1 MDIEFARTFIKIV
14 DTGSFTAAAQSLH
27 LTQTAISRRIR
38 SLEDYMGCQLIIRNK
53 SGATLTPSG
62 RRFLRYAVNLVQTM
76 ERARHDIGFAPA
88 YDGVL
93 TVGGRFGL
101 WDGLLLR
108 WLEKISIEQPNM
120 QIRAES
126 GIEEGLMQN
135 LIDGRLDI
143 GIMYTPQHRPTLKVD
158 WLLDEELILVSTQ
171 KIALGL
177 ANPNTY
183 VHVNWGPEFLS
194 QLTASLPEL
203 SSPRLTV
210 GIGWLGLQHILNM
223 GGSGYFP
230 RRLVLELIN
239 QGRLFPVESAP
250 SFQLPAYV
258 IYPKSSDNV
267 LIESAVSVL
276 HNIVTEINV
285 T

>member
-27 LTQTAISRRIR
+27 LTQTAISRRMR

-76 ERARHDIGFAPA
+76 ERARHDIGVAPA

-93 TVGGRFGL
+93 CVGGRFGL

-108 WLEKISIEQPNM
+108 WLAKVSTEQPYL

-171 KIALGL
+171 KIAFGL
-177 ANPNTY
+177 PELDNY

-194 QLTASLPEL
+194 QLSASLPEL
-203 SSPRLTV
+203 SSPRITV

-230 RRLVLELIN
+230 RRLVYELIN

-258 IYPKSSDNV
+258 VYPKTPNNLLLPLV
-267 LIESAVSVL
+267 VSML
-276 HNIVTEINV
+276 HQVVVEIN
-285 T
+285 

>member
-14 DTGSFTAAAQSLH
+14 DTGSFTAAARNLH
-27 LTQTAISRRIR
+27 LTQTAVSRRIR
-38 SLEDYMGCQLIIRNK
+38 SLEEYMGCQLIIRNK

-62 RRFLRYAVNLVQTM
+62 KRFLRYAVNMVQTM
-76 ERARHDIGFAPA
+76 EHARHDIGFAPV
-88 YDGVL
+88 YDSAL

-108 WLEKISIEQPNM
+108 WLERLSVEQPNM
-120 QIRAES
+120 QIKAES

-171 KIALGL
+171 KIALEL

-194 QLTASLPEL
+194 QLTAILPEL
-203 SSPRLTV
+203 SSPRITV
-210 GIGWLGLQHILNM
+210 GIGWLGLQYILSM

-230 RRLVLELIN
+230 RRLVRELIN
-239 QGRLFPVESAP
+239 QGRLFPVDSAP

-258 IYPKSSDNV
+258 VYPKSSDNE
-267 LIESAVSVL
+267 LIELVVNIL
-276 HNIVTEINV
+276 HDVVTQIK
-285 T
+285 

>member
-38 SLEDYMGCQLIIRNK
+38 SLEEYMGCQLIIRNK

-62 RRFLRYAVNLVQTM
+62 KRFLRYAVNMVQTM
-76 ERARHDIGFAPA
+76 ERARHDIGFAPN

-101 WDGLLLR
+101 WDGFLLR
-108 WLEKISIEQPNM
+108 WLDKISIEQPKI

-158 WLLDEELILVSTQ
+158 WLFDEELILVSTE
-171 KIALGL
+171 KISLED
-177 ANPNTY
+177 ANPTSY
-183 VHVNWGPEFLS
+183 IHVNWGPEFLS

-203 SSPRLTV
+203 SSPRITV
-210 GIGWLGLQHILNM
+210 GIGWLGLQHILNG

-230 RRLVLELIN
+230 RRLVFDYIN
-239 QGRLFPVESAP
+239 QGSLYPVESAP

-258 IYPKSSDNV
+258 VYPKSSDNV
-267 LIESAVSVL
+267 LIELVV
-276 HNIVTEINV
+276 NILYEVVADINSM
-285 T
+285 